1 MVAKKNFVGHSKTD
15 HHEIYVLS
23 DANPQNSGEDV
34 CLYDAAAKRNVS
46 GWSEVWIENICTLY
60 QRSMPYS
67 INNCDTSDLLVP
79 HLANNTIYIP
89 SGKQV
94 GFNCKVNGNVTEL
107 TFEQWQSYGLD
118 LGTTIKVTP
127 DIQTIIQWGREMLQ
141 H

>member
-1 MVAKKNFVGHSKTD
+1 V
-15 HHEIYVLS
+15 
-23 DANPQNSGEDV
+23 
-34 CLYDAAAKRNVS
+34 
-46 GWSEVWIENICTLY
+46 
-60 QRSMPYS
+60 PYA
-67 INNCDTSDLLVP
+67 IFQCDTSDLLVP
-79 HLANNTIYIP
+79 YLANNTIYIP
-89 SGKQV
+89 PGKEV